1 MKKLLVAILLLVVIA
16 GAGAWYFVTFHL
28 DNLIRQEIVQVAERS
43 LKTKVHVGS
52 VRTDL
57 RAGTLTIEDI
67 TVANPPGFRNP
78 NAFTLRGIEAAVDYE
93 TREILR
99 IVVESPEITIEER
112 DDQVNVAALL
122 SAAEADSAP
131 ETESDGTPP
140 PQLVIHHFRMNSSRA
155 AFESA
160 SLEHYS
166 DVRIDAV
173 ELRDIRGTPQEVGEQ
188 ILRGVLDEVVTAAAV
203 ELLKARASEKIDE
216 AAKKLEEF
224 FKRD

>member
-122 SAAEADSAP
+122 SAAEADSTP
-131 ETESDGTPP
+131 EPESDGTPP

-166 DVRIDAV
+166 DVGIDAV
-173 ELRDIRGTPQEVGEQ
+173 ELRDVRGTPQEVGRQ
-188 ILRGVLDEVVTAAAV
+188 LLRGALDEVVTAAAV

>member
-122 SAAEADSAP
+122 SAAEADSTP
-131 ETESDGTPP
+131 EPESDGTPP

-166 DVRIDAV
+166 DVGIDAV

>member
-1 MKKLLVAILLLVVIA
+1 MKKLLVVVLLLVVIA

-28 DNLIRQEIVQVAERS
+28 DNMIRQQIVQVAERS
-43 LKTKVHVGS
+43 LKTRVHVGS

-57 RAGTLTIEDI
+57 RKGTLTIEDI

-78 NAFTLRGIEAAVDYE
+78 NALALRGIEATVDYE

-99 IVVESPEITIEER
+99 LVIENPEITIEER
-112 DDQVNVAALL
+112 DDELNVAMLL
-122 SAAEADSAP
+122 SAAETETAP
-131 ETESDGTPP
+131 EPETGGSPP

-166 DVRIDAV
+166 DVRVDAV

-203 ELLKARASEKIDE
+203 ELLTAKASEKIDE